1 MIQRFDRNDRR
12 ILTFPAVHPCEGI
25 SPATLLDSL
34 IALSRNICNFKSKF
48 FATQRRNVRE
58 TIRQVEILLIFF
70 EEIRDHLPS
79 TRDSIV
85 LCFAE
90 LHTTFQK
97 LKFLLDDCTREG
109 AKTWMLMKAHSVAS
123 QFRVLVR
130 TVATAL
136 DVLPLNSLNVSRE
149 IKELVLM
156 VANQAHRTKME
167 LDPEDEEAVKRVILI
182 WNQFENKF
190 QPDPCIIKKVL
201 DYLDI
206 TTWTQCQKEIKFLED
221 EINFECSENHEREVP
236 MLSSIVGF
244 LSYCRGILFED
255 SVYGIADQSDGTSN
269 LETLTCLNPEDFRCP
284 ISLELMTDPV
294 TVSTGQTYDRAS
306 IQKWLKS
313 GNLLCPKTGEKLQT
327 TELVPN
333 FSLRN
338 LIQQFCADNGI
349 SLAKYRK
356 KNRDISRTILPGS
369 PAAAEAIKF
378 LSEFLASRL
387 YFGSVQQKTKAAYEI
402 RLLAKSNIFNRSVLI
417 EAATVPA
424 LLQMLCTSDPSM
436 QENSISA
443 LLKLSKHSNGKKAII
458 ENGGLNSILGVLENG
473 LKLETKQIAA
483 AVIFYVSSPR
493 EYRKLIGENPQV
505 FPALVELIEEGTSCG
520 KKNAIV
526 AIFGLLLSH
535 RNHERALA
543 AGIVPA
549 LVNLLASSDKVEL
562 NTDALAVLATLAER
576 TEGSFAILEASA
588 LPVILS
594 QLQNTTSRA
603 GKEYCVSI
611 LLFLCINSGAE
622 VIAALVREQALM
634 PLLYSLLT
642 EGSSQAKKRTRSLI
656 KILQRF
662 CETGTSRFKFAMA
675 TEQPKP
681 AAEDVKMDLFE
692 DDDEFEE
699 FAIDQASV
707 TWSHGRRCRGV
718 HLRLDSL
725 YLILGFGDGI
735 DVGVQQCGPER
746 IWPDKWVTSM
756 DFFKSYSIESEWE
769 DKEEGKEVMQ
779 QWEDDWDDDDV
790 NDDFSL
796 QLRKE
801 LESNTEKKWLHL
813 HIAFPSQHW
822 TMLILLFWVPDV
834 SICFA
839 LFIF

>member
-25 SPATLLDSL
+25 SPDTLLDSL
-34 IALSRNICNFKSKF
+34 ITLSKGICNFKSKF
-48 FATQRRNVRE
+48 FPSQRRNVRE
-58 TIRQVEILLIFF
+58 MIRQVGILLIFF

-79 TRDSIV
+79 DRESIV

-97 LKFLLDDCTREG
+97 IKFLLDDCVREG
-109 AKTWMLMKAHSVAS
+109 AKTWMLMKSHSVAS
-123 QFRVLVR
+123 QFQVLVR

-156 VANQAHRTKME
+156 VANQAQRAKME
-167 LDPEDEEAVKRVILI
+167 LDPEDEEAVKRVILLL
-182 WNQFENKF
+182 NQFENKF
-190 QPDPCIIKKVL
+190 QPDPCVIKKFL

-206 TTWTQCQKEIKFLED
+206 TTWAECHKEIKFLED
-221 EINFECSENHEREVP
+221 EINIECSENYEREVP
-236 MLSSIVGF
+236 MLSSLVGF

-255 SVYGIADQSDGTSN
+255 YVYGNTDQSDGTSN
-269 LETLTCLNPEDFRCP
+269 LETLSCLNPEDFRCP

-313 GNLLCPKTGEKLQT
+313 GNLLCPKTGETLQS

-333 FSLRN
+333 SSLRN

-349 SLAKYRK
+349 SLAKSRK
-356 KNRDISRTILPGS
+356 KNRDISRTILPGN

-378 LSEFLASRL
+378 LSEILACRL
-387 YFGSVQQKTKAAYEI
+387 YFGSDQQKTKAAYEI

-417 EAATVPA
+417 EAATIPA
-424 LLQMLCTSDPSM
+424 LLQMLSTNDPSM
-436 QENSISA
+436 QEHSISA
-443 LLKLSKHSNGKKAII
+443 LLKLSKHSNGKKVIM
-458 ENGGLNSILGVLENG
+458 ENRGLNPILGVLKNG
-473 LKLETKQIAA
+473 LKLESKQIAA
-483 AVIFYVSSPR
+483 AIIFYISSPR
-493 EYRKLIGENPQV
+493 EYRKLIGENPEV
-505 FPALVELIEEGTSCG
+505 FPALVDLIKHGTSCG

-535 RNHERALA
+535 RNHEIALG
-543 AGIVPA
+543 AGTVPA

-588 LPVILS
+588 LPVILN

-611 LLFLCINSGAE
+611 LLALCVNSGAE
-622 VIAALVREQALM
+622 VLATLVREKALM

-642 EGSSQAKKRTRSLI
+642 EGTSQAKKRTRSLI

-662 CETGTSRFKFAMA
+662 CETSTSRFVSEV
-675 TEQPKP
+675 TQEQ
-681 AAEDVKMDLFE
+681 F
-692 DDDEFEE
+692 
-699 FAIDQASV
+699 
-707 TWSHGRRCRGV
+707 
-718 HLRLDSL
+718 
-725 YLILGFGDGI
+725 I
-735 DVGVQQCGPER
+735 DVR
-746 IWPDKWVTSM
+746 
-756 DFFKSYSIESEWE
+756 
-769 DKEEGKEVMQ
+769 
-779 QWEDDWDDDDV
+779 
-790 NDDFSL
+790 
-796 QLRKE
+796 
-801 LESNTEKKWLHL
+801 
-813 HIAFPSQHW
+813 
-822 TMLILLFWVPDV
+822 
-834 SICFA
+834 
-839 LFIF
+839 

>member
-34 IALSRNICNFKSKF
+34 ITLSKSICSFKSKLF
-48 FATQRRNVRE
+48 PSQRRNVRE
-58 TIRQVEILLIFF
+58 MIRQVGILLIFF

-79 TRDSIV
+79 DRDSIV

-97 LKFLLDDCTREG
+97 IKFLLDDCMREG
-109 AKTWMLMKAHSVAS
+109 AKTWMLMKSHSVAS
-123 QFRVLVR
+123 QFQVLVR

-156 VANQAHRTKME
+156 VANQSQRARME
-167 LDPEDEEAVKRVILI
+167 LDPEDEEAVKRVILLL
-182 WNQFENKF
+182 NQFENKF
-190 QPDPCIIKKVL
+190 QPDPSVIKKFL

-206 TTWTQCQKEIKFLED
+206 TTWAECHKDIKFLED
-221 EINFECSENHEREVP
+221 EINFECSENYEREVP
-236 MLSSIVGF
+236 MLSSLVGF

-255 SVYGIADQSDGTSN
+255 SVYGNTDQSDGTSN
-269 LETLTCLNPEDFRCP
+269 LETLSCLNPEDFRCP

-313 GNLLCPKTGEKLQT
+313 GNLLCPKTGETLKS

-333 FSLRN
+333 SSLRN

-349 SLAKYRK
+349 SIAKSRK
-356 KNRDISRTILPGS
+356 KNRDISRTILPGN

-378 LSEFLASRL
+378 LSEFVACRL
-387 YFGSVQQKTKAAYEI
+387 YFGSDQQKTKAAYEI

-417 EAATVPA
+417 EAATIPA
-424 LLQMLCTSDPSM
+424 LLQMLSSNDPSM
-436 QENSISA
+436 QEHSISA
-443 LLKLSKHSNGKKAII
+443 LLKLSKHSNGKKVIM
-458 ENGGLNSILGVLENG
+458 ENRGLNSILGVLKNG
-473 LKLETKQIAA
+473 LKLESKQIAA
-483 AVIFYVSSPR
+483 AIIFYISSPR
-493 EYRKLIGENPQV
+493 EYRKLIGENPEV
-505 FPALVELIEEGTSCG
+505 FPALVDLIKYGTSCG

-535 RNHERALA
+535 RNHERALG
-543 AGIVPA
+543 AGTVPA

-588 LPVILS
+588 LPVILN

-611 LLFLCINSGAE
+611 LLSLCVNSGAE
-622 VIAALVREQALM
+622 VLAALVREKALM

-642 EGSSQAKKRTRSLI
+642 EGTNQAKKRTRSLI

-662 CETGTSRFKFAMA
+662 CETSTSRLVSEVPQ
-675 TEQPKP
+675 EQ
-681 AAEDVKMDLFE
+681 F
-692 DDDEFEE
+692 
-699 FAIDQASV
+699 
-707 TWSHGRRCRGV
+707 
-718 HLRLDSL
+718 
-725 YLILGFGDGI
+725 I
-735 DVGVQQCGPER
+735 DVR
-746 IWPDKWVTSM
+746 
-756 DFFKSYSIESEWE
+756 
-769 DKEEGKEVMQ
+769 
-779 QWEDDWDDDDV
+779 
-790 NDDFSL
+790 
-796 QLRKE
+796 
-801 LESNTEKKWLHL
+801 
-813 HIAFPSQHW
+813 
-822 TMLILLFWVPDV
+822 
-834 SICFA
+834 
-839 LFIF
+839 

>member
-34 IALSRNICNFKSKF
+34 ITLSKGICNFKSKF
-48 FATQRRNVRE
+48 FPSQRRNVRE
-58 TIRQVEILLIFF
+58 MIRQVGILLIFF

-79 TRDSIV
+79 DRDSIV

-97 LKFLLDDCTREG
+97 IKFLLDDCMREG
-109 AKTWMLMKAHSVAS
+109 AKTWMLMKSHSVAS
-123 QFRVLVR
+123 QFQVLVR

-156 VANQAHRTKME
+156 VANQAQRAKME
-167 LDPEDEEAVKRVILI
+167 LDPEDEEAVKRVILLL
-182 WNQFENKF
+182 NQFENKF
-190 QPDPCIIKKVL
+190 QPEPRVIKKFL

-206 TTWTQCQKEIKFLED
+206 TAWEECHKEIKFLED
-221 EINFECSENHEREVP
+221 EINFECSENYEREVP
-236 MLSSIVGF
+236 MLSSLVGF
-244 LSYCRGILFED
+244 LSYCRGILLED
-255 SVYGIADQSDGTSN
+255 SVYGNTDQSDGTSN
-269 LETLTCLNPEDFRCP
+269 LETLCCLNPEDFRCP

-313 GNLLCPKTGEKLQT
+313 GNLLCPKTGETLQS

-333 FSLRN
+333 SSLRN

-349 SLAKYRK
+349 SIAKSRK
-356 KNRDISRTILPGS
+356 KNRDISRTILPGN

-378 LSEFLASRL
+378 LSEFLACRL
-387 YFGSVQQKTKAAYEI
+387 YFGSDQQKTKAAYEI
-402 RLLAKSNIFNRSVLI
+402 RLLAKSNIFNRSMLI
-417 EAATVPA
+417 EAATIPA
-424 LLQMLCTSDPSM
+424 LLQMLSTNDPSM
-436 QENSISA
+436 QEHSISA
-443 LLKLSKHSNGKKAII
+443 LLKLSKHSNGKKVIM
-458 ENGGLNSILGVLENG
+458 ENRGLNSILGVLRNG
-473 LKLETKQIAA
+473 LKLESKQIAA
-483 AVIFYVSSPR
+483 AIIFYISSPR
-493 EYRKLIGENPQV
+493 EYRKLIGENPEV
-505 FPALVELIEEGTSCG
+505 FPALVDLIKHGTSCG

-535 RNHERALA
+535 KNHERALG
-543 AGIVPA
+543 AGTVPA

-576 TEGSFAILEASA
+576 TEGSLAILEASA

-603 GKEYCVSI
+603 GKEYCVSV
-611 LLFLCINSGAE
+611 LLSLCVNSGAE
-622 VIAALVREQALM
+622 VLASLVREKALM

-642 EGSSQAKKRTRSLI
+642 EGTSQAKKRTRSLI

-662 CETGTSRFKFAMA
+662 CETSTSRFVSEVPEEQFIDEVAMA

-681 AAEDVKMDLFE
+681 AAKDVKMDLFE

-699 FAIDQASV
+699 FAIDQ
-707 TWSHGRRCRGV
+707 
-718 HLRLDSL
+718 
-725 YLILGFGDGI
+725 
-735 DVGVQQCGPER
+735 
-746 IWPDKWVTSM
+746 
-756 DFFKSYSIESEWE
+756 EWE
-769 DKEEGKEVMQ
+769 DKEKGKEVTQ

-801 LESNTEKKWLHL
+801 LEINTEKK
-813 HIAFPSQHW
+813 
-822 TMLILLFWVPDV
+822 
-834 SICFA
+834 
-839 LFIF
+839 

>member
-1 MIQRFDRNDRR
+1 MIQRFERNDRR

-25 SPATLLDSL
+25 SPATLSDSL
-34 IALSRNICNFKSKF
+34 ITLSRNICNFKSKF

-79 TRDSIV
+79 NRHSIV

-97 LKFLLDDCTREG
+97 LKFLLADCTREG

-136 DVLPLNSLNVSRE
+136 DVLPLSSLNVSRE

-156 VANQAHRTKME
+156 VANQAQRAKME
-167 LDPEDEEAVKRVILI
+167 LDPEDEDATKRVIVIL
-182 WNQFENKF
+182 NQFENKF
-190 QPDPCIIKKVL
+190 EPDSCVIKKFL

-206 TTWTQCQKEIKFLED
+206 TTWTQCHKEIKFLED

-236 MLSSIVGF
+236 MLSSLVGF

-255 SVYGIADQSDGTSN
+255 SVYGNTDQSDGTSN

-306 IQKWLKS
+306 IQKWLTS
-313 GNLLCPKTGEKLQT
+313 GNLLCPKTGEILQS

-333 FSLRN
+333 STLRK
-338 LIQQFCADNGI
+338 LIQQFCFDNGI
-349 SLAKYRK
+349 SIAKSRK
-356 KNRDISRTILPGS
+356 KNCDISRTILPGS

-378 LSEFLASRL
+378 LSQFLANRM
-387 YFGSVQQKTKAAYEI
+387 YFGSDQQKIKAAYEI

-417 EAATVPA
+417 EAATIPA
-424 LLQMLCTSDPSM
+424 FLQMLSTNDPAM

-443 LLKLSKHSNGKKAII
+443 LLKLSKHSNGKKLIM
-458 ENGGLNSILGVLENG
+458 ENGGLNSILGVLKNG
-473 LKLETKQIAA
+473 LKLESKQIAA
-483 AVIFYVSSPR
+483 AIIFYVSSLR
-493 EYRKLIGENPQV
+493 EYRKSIGETPEV
-505 FPALVELIEEGTSCG
+505 FPALVELIKDGTSCG

-535 RNHERALA
+535 RNHDRALG
-543 AGIVPA
+543 AGTVPA

-562 NTDALAVLATLAER
+562 NTDALAVLATLAES
-576 TEGSFAILEASA
+576 TEGSFAVLEASA
-588 LPVILS
+588 SPVILN

-611 LLFLCINSGAE
+611 LFSLCLNCGAE
-622 VIAALVREQALM
+622 VISALVREQHLM
-634 PLLYSLLT
+634 SLLYSILT
-642 EGSSQAKKRTRSLI
+642 EGTSQAKKRTRSLI

-662 CETGTSRFKFAMA
+662 CETSTSRFVSEVPQ
-675 TEQPKP
+675 EQ
-681 AAEDVKMDLFE
+681 F
-692 DDDEFEE
+692 
-699 FAIDQASV
+699 
-707 TWSHGRRCRGV
+707 
-718 HLRLDSL
+718 
-725 YLILGFGDGI
+725 I
-735 DVGVQQCGPER
+735 DVR
-746 IWPDKWVTSM
+746 
-756 DFFKSYSIESEWE
+756 
-769 DKEEGKEVMQ
+769 
-779 QWEDDWDDDDV
+779 
-790 NDDFSL
+790 
-796 QLRKE
+796 
-801 LESNTEKKWLHL
+801 
-813 HIAFPSQHW
+813 
-822 TMLILLFWVPDV
+822 
-834 SICFA
+834 
-839 LFIF
+839 